1 MASTIQDIINTKRH
15 TLSANSLTTYGSI
28 LKNLF
33 KKIFSNEE
41 TFTAELFD
49 NQHDKVLSFLQDIPP
64 NKRKS
69 ILSALV
75 VICPD
80 NKHYRDL
87 MMTDIQTY
95 NTDIAKQEKTPS
107 QQANWVETNEISDL
121 WKKMKT
127 DVDLLY
133 KKQNWSEN
141 DRQSVQNFVLLTVYS
156 GLFFPVRRY
165 KDWCDFKS
173 RNIDKEKDNYLEKS
187 NLVFNSYKTAKT
199 YGKQVVAI
207 PTKCKNIL
215 QKWIK
220 QNPTAEYLFTDTNGK
235 PLTAVKMNQRLNKLF
250 DGKKIS
256 VNALRHSFL
265 TSKSATT
272 MKEMKEMENTM
283 AQMGSSMNVAE
294 NYVKLD

>member
-1 MASTIQDIINTKRH
+1 MATVQDIIKTKRPS
-15 TLSANSLTTYGSI
+15 LSTNSLNTYSSI
-28 LKNLF
+28 LKNLY
-33 KKIFSNEE
+33 KKIFSRQENL
-41 TFTAELFD
+41 TAELFD
-49 NQHDKVLSFLQDIPP
+49 NQHEKVLSYLQDIPA
-64 NKRKS
+64 NKRKTA
-69 ILSALV
+69 LSALV

-95 NTDIAKQEKTPS
+95 NTGIAKQEKTPS
-107 QQANWVETNEISDL
+107 QQANWVETNEISSL
-121 WKKMKT
+121 WEKMKK

-133 KKQNWSEN
+133 KKLLWNEN
-141 DRQSVQNFVLLTVYS
+141 DRQSIQNFVLLTVCS
-156 GLFFPVRRY
+156 GLFFPVRRS
-165 KDWCDFKS
+165 KDWCDFKI
-173 RNIDKEKDNYLEKS
+173 RNIDKEKDNYLDKS
-187 NLVFNSYKTAKT
+187 NLIFNSYKTAKT
-199 YGKQVVAI
+199 YGKQTVAI

-220 QNPTAEYLFTDTNGK
+220 QNSTAEYLFTDTNSQ

-250 DGKKIS
+250 GGKKIS

-265 TSKSATT
+265 TSKYANT

-283 AQMGSSMNVAE
+283 SQMGSSMNMAE

>member
-1 MASTIQDIINTKRH
+1 MATIQDIIKTKRP
-15 TLSANSLTTYGSI
+15 TLSTNSVNTYSSI
-28 LKNLF
+28 LKNLY
-33 KKIFSNEE
+33 KKIFSNED

-49 NQHDKVLSFLQDIPP
+49 KQYDKVLSFLQDIPA
-64 NKRKS
+64 NKRKTA
-69 ILSALV
+69 LSALV

-95 NTDIAKQEKTPS
+95 NIDISKQEKTPT
-107 QQANWVETNEISDL
+107 QQANWVETNEISSL
-121 WKKMKT
+121 WEKMKK

-133 KKQNWSEN
+133 KKQKLSEN
-141 DRQSVQNFVLLTVYS
+141 DRQSIQNFVLLTVCS
-156 GLFFPVRRY
+156 GLFFPVRRS
-165 KDWCDFKS
+165 KDWCDFKI
-173 RNIDKEKDNYLEKS
+173 RNIDKEKDNYLDKS

-199 YGKQVVAI
+199 YGKQIVAI

-220 QNPTAEYLFTDTNGK
+220 MNPNVNYLFTDTNFQ
-235 PLTAVKMNQRLNKLF
+235 PLTAVKINQRLNKLF
-250 DGKKIS
+250 GGKKIS

-265 TSKSATT
+265 TSKYANT

-283 AQMGSSMNVAE
+283 SQMGSSMNMAE

>member
-1 MASTIQDIINTKRH
+1 MATIQDIIKTKRP
-15 TLSANSLTTYGSI
+15 TLSTNSVNTYSSI
-28 LKNLF
+28 LKNLY
-33 KKIFSNEE
+33 KKIFSNEDN
-41 TFTAELFD
+41 FTAELFD
-49 NQHDKVLSFLQDIPP
+49 KQYDKVLSFVQDIPA
-64 NKRKS
+64 NKRKTA
-69 ILSALV
+69 LSALV

-95 NTDIAKQEKTPS
+95 NADIAKQEKTSS
-107 QQANWVETNEISDL
+107 QQANWVETNEINNL
-121 WKKMKT
+121 WEKMKK

-133 KKQNWSEN
+133 KKLIWSEN
-141 DRQSVQNFVLLTVYS
+141 DRQSIQNFVLLTVCS
-156 GLFFPVRRY
+156 GLFFPVRRS
-165 KDWCDFKS
+165 KDWCDFKI
-173 RNIDKEKDNYLEKS
+173 RNIDMQKDNYLEKS

-199 YGKQVVAI
+199 YGKQIVAI

-220 QNPTAEYLFTDTNGK
+220 HNPTAEYLFTDTNFQ
-235 PLTAVKMNQRLNKLF
+235 PLTAVKMNQGLNKLF

-265 TSKSATT
+265 TTKYATT

-283 AQMGSSMNVAE
+283 KEMGSSINVAE

>member
-1 MASTIQDIINTKRH
+1 MATIQDIIKTKRP
-15 TLSANSLTTYGSI
+15 TLSTNSLNTYSSI
-28 LKNLF
+28 LKNLY
-33 KKIFSNEE
+33 KKIFSNED

-49 NQHDKVLSFLQDIPP
+49 KHYEKVLTYLQNIPA
-64 NKRKS
+64 NKRKTL
-69 ILSALV
+69 LSSLV
-75 VICPD
+75 VLCPD

-95 NTDIAKQEKTPS
+95 NADIAKQEKTPS
-107 QQANWVETNEISDL
+107 QQANWVESNEIKDL
-121 WKKMKT
+121 WEKMKK

-133 KKQNWSEN
+133 KKLIWSEN
-141 DRQSVQNFVLLTVYS
+141 DRQSVQNFVLLTVCS
-156 GLFFPVRRY
+156 GLFFPVRRS
-165 KDWCDFKS
+165 KDWCDFRV
-173 RNIDKEKDNYLEKS
+173 RNIDKDKDNYLDKS

-199 YGKQVVAI
+199 YGKQTVAI
-207 PTKCKNIL
+207 PTKCKNII

-220 QNPTAEYLFTDTNGK
+220 MNPNVDYLFTDTNSQ

-250 DGKKIS
+250 GGKKIS

-265 TSKSATT
+265 TTKYANT

-283 AQMGSSMNVAE
+283 KEMGSSTNVAQ

>member
-1 MASTIQDIINTKRH
+1 MSTIQDIIKTKRP
-15 TLSANSLTTYGSI
+15 TLSTNSINTYSSI
-28 LKNLF
+28 LKNLY
-33 KKIFSNEE
+33 KKIFRDED

-49 NQHDKVLSFLQDIPP
+49 KQYDKVLSFLQDIPA
-64 NKRKS
+64 NKRKTA
-69 ILSALV
+69 LSALV
-75 VICPD
+75 VLCPD

-95 NTDIAKQEKTPS
+95 NADIAKQEKTPS
-107 QQANWVETNEISDL
+107 QQANWVESNEIKEL
-121 WKKMKT
+121 WEKMKK

-133 KKQNWSEN
+133 KKLMWSEN
-141 DRQSVQNFVLLTVYS
+141 DRQSVQNFVLLTVCS
-156 GLFFPVRRY
+156 GLFFPVRRS
-165 KDWCDFKS
+165 KDWCDFRV
-173 RNIDKEKDNYLEKS
+173 RNIDKEKDNYLDKS

-199 YGKQVVAI
+199 YGKQTVAI

-220 QNPTAEYLFTDTNGK
+220 MNPNVDYLFTDTNLQ

-250 DGKKIS
+250 GGKKIS

-265 TSKSATT
+265 TSKYATT
-272 MKEMKEMENTM
+272 MKEMKDMENTM
-283 AQMGSSMNVAE
+283 KEMGSSTNVAQ

>member
-1 MASTIQDIINTKRH
+1 MIKDIIKEKRPN
-15 TLSANSLTTYGSI
+15 LCNNSVTTYTSI
-28 LKNLF
+28 LKNLY

-41 TFTAELFD
+41 TFSADLFD
-49 NQHDKVLSFLQDIPP
+49 KDYEKVLSFLQNIPP
-64 NKRKS
+64 NKRKT

-75 VICPD
+75 VFCPD
-80 NKHYRDL
+80 NKHYREI
-87 MMTDIQTY
+87 MMNDIQLY
-95 NTDIAKQEKTPS
+95 HNDIAKQEKTPS
-107 QQANWVETNEISDL
+107 QKANWIETSDILNL
-121 WKKMKT
+121 WEKMKT

-141 DRQSVQNFVLLTVYS
+141 ETQSVQNFVILTVCS
-156 GLFFPVRRY
+156 GLFFPVRRS
-165 KDWCDFKS
+165 KDWCDF
-173 RNIDKEKDNYLEKS
+173 RVMNIDKGKHNYLDKS

-220 QNPTAEYLFTDTNGK
+220 RNPTAEYLFTDTNSQ
-235 PLTAVKMNQRLNKLF
+235 PLTSVKMNQRLNKLF
-250 DGKKIS
+250 GGKKIS

-265 TSKSATT
+265 TSKYATT
-272 MKEMKEMENTM
+272 MKQMKDMENTM
-283 AQMGSSMNVAE
+283 NQMGSSMNVAE

>member
-1 MASTIQDIINTKRH
+1 MDIKDIIKAKRP
-15 TLSANSLTTYGSI
+15 TLSINSLNTYSSI
-28 LKNLF
+28 LKNLY

-41 TFTAELFD
+41 NFSADLFD
-49 NQHDKVLSFLQDIPP
+49 KQYEKVLSFLQDIPA

-75 VICPD
+75 VLCPD

-87 MMTDIQTY
+87 MMTDIQAY
-95 NTDIAKQEKTPS
+95 NTDIAKQEKTPT
-107 QQANWVETNEISDL
+107 QKENWVETNEINEL
-121 WKKMKT
+121 WEKMKK

-133 KKQNWSEN
+133 KKQNWNEN
-141 DRQSVQNFVLLTVYS
+141 DRQIVQNFVILTVLS
-156 GLFFPVRRY
+156 GLFIPVRRS
-165 KDWCDFKS
+165 KEWCDFKT
-173 RNIDKEKDNYLEKS
+173 RNIQEKDNYLDKS
-187 NLVFNSYKTAKT
+187 NLIFNSYKTSRT
-199 YGKQVVAI
+199 YGRQTVVI

-220 QNPTAEYLFTDTNGK
+220 RNPNAEYLFTDTNGK

-250 DGKKIS
+250 GNKKIS

-265 TSKSATT
+265 TSKYSTT

-283 AQMGSSMNVAE
+283 SQMGSSMNVAE